1 MRRLPGVFG
10 LGSFGGVLPHG
21 VRAALPAAI
30 DRRRSCR
37 RRRPERH
44 PAHRWR
50 PARAL
55 HRERRDGIRAGR
67 LHGYAARHLQAR
79 DYGCGRRQA
88 GRGRGLPRACG
99 AREMPVPF
107 LYDAIYAMI
116 LAYLGAGALLAGLV
130 LTAFSAL
137 LSFWAGWTENGVMI
151 QVGRRAFYATA
162 VMIFIAAVILETALL
177 THDFSLAYVTE
188 HSDLSTPVALVAAAF
203 FGGQE
208 GSLLYWV
215 LILAILGSAS
225 LLASS
230 TLGPRLAAYA
240 AGVMAVIVTFFLFV
254 LVLVASPFDVLQITP
269 PDGLGLNPVLRDG
282 GMLIHPPVVLAGFA
296 SFAIP
301 FSFAAAALLA
311 GRSDAAWIAHTRR
324 FALVAWGLQSAGL
337 VLGMWWAYHVLGWG
351 GYWSWDPVENVA
363 FMPWLATPAYL
374 HSSQVQERRG
384 RLRGWNF
391 GLVMLA
397 FLLVVFGTFIVRSGI
412 VPSVHTFAVSAIGPW
427 FFGFLGVCLL
437 FSVGL
442 LAFRAADLKSH
453 GDPAPAV
460 SREGAFTLQNLLLI
474 GVIVVVFWGTMLPLV
489 SGMVGQQLVA
499 GVRSLPAL
507 LGLPLALA
515 VAVTVVYEYARAAG
529 RWRLAGGGWSR
540 AVALVMRRRRH
551 YGAYLAHLGLA
562 VLVVGLAAS
571 HFWQQEKD
579 VTLVPGQQVTVAGYT
594 VTYAGVQVRELADHS
609 ELVAAMSLGGQTLE
623 PARATYAGLGG
634 QSLTHVA
641 ISSSPIADVY
651 VVLAGTNGDG
661 SASFRIF
668 VNPLVSWIWA
678 GGAIIILGV
687 LLGNAGERRVA
698 VAPVAA
704 RVRSPVGA
712 S

>member
-1 MRRLPGVFG
+1 
-10 LGSFGGVLPHG
+10 
-21 VRAALPAAI
+21 
-30 DRRRSCR
+30 
-37 RRRPERH
+37 
-44 PAHRWR
+44 
-50 PARAL
+50 
-55 HRERRDGIRAGR
+55 
-67 LHGYAARHLQAR
+67 
-79 DYGCGRRQA
+79 
-88 GRGRGLPRACG
+88 
-99 AREMPVPF
+99 
-107 LYDAIYAMI
+107 MI
-116 LAYLGAGALLAGLV
+116 LAFLGSGALLAGLV
-130 LTAFSAL
+130 MAVFAVL
-137 LSFWAGWTENGVMI
+137 LSFWAGWSENRVMI

-162 VMIFIAAVILETALL
+162 AMILFASVLLETALL

-188 HSDLSTPVALVAAAF
+188 HSDLSTPIALVAAAF
-203 FGGQE
+203 YGGQE
-208 GSLLYWV
+208 GSLLYWA
-215 LILAILGSAS
+215 LILGLLGSAS
-225 LLASS
+225 LLASAK
-230 TLGPRLAAYA
+230 LGLRQAAYA
-240 AGVMAVIVTFFLFV
+240 AGTMAAILSFFLVV
-254 LVLVASPFDVLQITP
+254 LVLVASPFNLLQITP

-324 FALVAWGLQSAGL
+324 FALVAWGLQSTGL
-337 VLGMWWAYHVLGWG
+337 VLGMWLAYHVLGWG
-351 GYWSWDPVENVA
+351 GYWGWDPVENVA
-363 FMPWLATPAYL
+363 LMPWLATTAYL

-391 GLVMLA
+391 GLVILA

-427 FFGFLGVCLL
+427 FLGFLGACLL

-442 LAFRAADLKSH
+442 LALRAGGLKSH
-453 GDPAPAV
+453 GEPAPAV
-460 SREGAFTLQNLLLI
+460 SREGAFALQNVLLI
-474 GVIVVVFWGTMLPLV
+474 GVVAVVMWGTILPLV
-489 SGMVGQQLVA
+489 SGMVGQERVVGAGYYEKAAGPLFAAILALMAAGPLVPWRRAGGPLWRSLRWPAAAFLIVLGVLFAA
-499 GVRSLPAL
+499 GVRSVP
-507 LGLPLALA
+507 PLIGIPLA
-515 VAVTVVYEYARAAG
+515 VAVASTVLYEYVRGAG
-529 RWRLAGGGWSR
+529 RWRNAGGGRRR
-540 AVALVMRRRRH
+540 AVGLLARRRRR

-562 VLVVGLAAS
+562 VVVLGLAAS

-579 VTLVPGQQVTVAGYT
+579 VTLAPGQQVSVAGYT
-594 VTYAGVQVRELADHS
+594 LTYAGSESRELADHT
-609 ELVAAMSLGGQTLE
+609 ELVAAMKLGSQTLE

-661 SASFRIF
+661 SASFRVF

-687 LLGNAGERRVA
+687 VLGNAGALRSAAEPVGVRV
-698 VAPVAA
+698 P
-704 RVRSPVGA
+704 SPVGA